1 MAFRVLS
8 IDGGGMR
15 GIYTATYLDA
25 LERAFA
31 TRRNL
36 PGGLDIGKAFQLIV
50 GTSTGAVIGCGLAK
64 GVAPAMMV
72 NLYKLHGAKIFR
84 RKLPSKF
91 GWDFLTQLY
100 SRPGD
105 LKIGN
110 EALKEA
116 LTDVF

>member
-50 GTSTGAVIGCGLAK
+50 GTSTGAVIG
-64 GVAPAMMV
+64 VAS
-72 NLYKLHGAKIFR
+72 R
-84 RKLPSKF
+84 RVSPRRR
-91 GWDFLTQLY
+91 W
-100 SRPGD
+100 
-105 LKIGN
+105 
-110 EALKEA
+110 
-116 LTDVF
+116 